1 MSLNP
6 EELIKPA
13 SQLSQEDLAGLLK
26 VSPALYLELLT
37 KTKGEPTKLEP
48 YQINFL
54 NDRSKFRIVAKS
66 RQIGFSYIISGEGL
80 HRISTSPGKKV
91 NYVSINQK
99 EASDKINYAKQF
111 YYSIPEQSGFKAPVY
126 TSAEFEFSLHNH
138 PNTSYMISQPASAA
152 VRGGEKDVYFDEFA
166 FVRDARKLY
175 DAAIPATTRG
185 DGRLTVVSTPLGQSG
200 LFFEMANDRARY
212 PEYSVHIV
220 PWWECSIMSIDPAE
234 STALA
239 PDFDTD
245 QRVKRW
251 GTDSIKSI
259 YNNMGLDAF
268 QQEYECSFADESV
281 NFYPWGL
288 IVNCVDDELNQKD
301 YDPNLSYVIGIDIA
315 KKIDKTVVTVA
326 TVDDETGN
334 ITIHKTFETQ
344 DDYSKQVEFFNK
356 LIADIKPNRVTVDAT
371 GVGGVIAEQLVSKHG
386 GIVEAVTF
394 TNANKERWATT
405 FKGDMQMGKVRFP
418 RKRELL
424 AEIHAIERKKTEA
437 GNYQF
442 RARSDGHDDYF
453 WSAMLAIYGMGRKAP
468 AINFAW

>member
-6 EELIKPA
+6 EELTKLG

-37 KTKGEPTKLEP
+37 QTKGEPTKLEP

-54 NDRSKFRIVAKS
+54 NDRSKFRLVAKS

-80 HRISTSPGKKV
+80 HRVATSAGKKV

-111 YYSIPEQSGFKAPVY
+111 YYSIPDKSGFKSPVY
-126 TSAEFEFSLHNH
+126 TSAEFEFSLHDH

-220 PWWECSIMSIDPAE
+220 PWWEY
-234 STALA
+234 
-239 PDFDTD
+239 
-245 QRVKRW
+245 R
-251 GTDSIKSI
+251 
-259 YNNMGLDAF
+259 N
-268 QQEYECSFADESV
+268 
-281 NFYPWGL
+281 
-288 IVNCVDDELNQKD
+288 
-301 YDPNLSYVIGIDIA
+301 
-315 KKIDKTVVTVA
+315 
-326 TVDDETGN
+326 
-334 ITIHKTFETQ
+334 
-344 DDYSKQVEFFNK
+344 
-356 LIADIKPNRVTVDAT
+356 
-371 GVGGVIAEQLVSKHG
+371 
-386 GIVEAVTF
+386 
-394 TNANKERWATT
+394 
-405 FKGDMQMGKVRFP
+405 
-418 RKRELL
+418 
-424 AEIHAIERKKTEA
+424 
-437 GNYQF
+437 
-442 RARSDGHDDYF
+442 
-453 WSAMLAIYGMGRKAP
+453 
-468 AINFAW
+468 